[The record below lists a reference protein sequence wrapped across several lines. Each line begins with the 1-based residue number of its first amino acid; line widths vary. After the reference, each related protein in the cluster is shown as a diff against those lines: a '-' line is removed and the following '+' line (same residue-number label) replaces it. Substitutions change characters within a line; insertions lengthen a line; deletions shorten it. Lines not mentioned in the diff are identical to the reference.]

1 MTNMLK
7 DPIKIM
13 DSMQEQMWDFKRDK
27 NENKS

>member
-13 DSMQEQMWDFKRDK
+13 DSMQEQMWDFKRDE